1 MRKQLESE
9 LSLSR
14 LNCYLHFICADCD
27 SSNCTNRSLL
37 VGLDEPT
44 NHLHYFKQDPFMNF
58 SYIAKASVNINCSPT
73 KIWEALTDPELIK
86 QYLFGTEVTT
96 NWMVGSPITYK
107 GFWNGQSYE
116 DKGIILEIVPDKT
129 LISSYWSSMAGL
141 EDVPENYKTVKY
153 ELSKVGNLTTLT
165 ITQDNNSTQEEAD
178 HSKQNWDIVLSGI
191 KKLVEK

>member
-1 MRKQLESE
+1 
-9 LSLSR
+9 
-14 LNCYLHFICADCD
+14 
-27 SSNCTNRSLL
+27 
-37 VGLDEPT
+37 
-44 NHLHYFKQDPFMNF
+44 MNF

-107 GFWNGQSYE
+107 GVWNGQTYE

>member
-1 MRKQLESE
+1 
-9 LSLSR
+9 
-14 LNCYLHFICADCD
+14 
-27 SSNCTNRSLL
+27 
-37 VGLDEPT
+37 
-44 NHLHYFKQDPFMNF
+44 MNF